1 MSVVAM
7 LEPPETKPEEPEL
20 PVQLPCW
27 LSEEEA
33 EALIVLCA
41 SSPRSAGEV
50 ERRLF
55 AKLGEISRAFR
66 R

>member
-7 LEPPETKPEEPEL
+7 LEPPESETVKPDL

-33 EALIVLCA
+33 EALIMLCA
-41 SSPRSAGEV
+41 SSPRSAGET

-55 AKLGEISRAFR
+55 AKLGEICRAFR